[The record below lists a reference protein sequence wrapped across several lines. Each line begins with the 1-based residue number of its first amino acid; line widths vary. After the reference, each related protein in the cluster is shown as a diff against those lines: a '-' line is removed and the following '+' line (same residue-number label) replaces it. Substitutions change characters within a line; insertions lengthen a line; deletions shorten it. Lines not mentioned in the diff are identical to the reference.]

1 MRYIING
8 GRKLQGS
15 VKVSGNKNSVFPCIG
30 AALLTQEEVI
40 LENISDLKD
49 TEVLIQILKKLGV
62 VVKRNQSRII
72 IRASEIR
79 RFNLPKDLMVK
90 LRGSIVLVG
99 AILGRLGKVN
109 FHHPGGDIIGRR
121 SIKTHLEG
129 FKALG
134 AVLKQSDSKFSLFFE
149 EKQSHGLSF
158 EKDSPLKIFDIF
170 LSEASVTATENLIL
184 ASVLGQR
191 QVTLR
196 NCAKEPHIIDL
207 CKMLLQMG
215 AEIEGIGTDT
225 LKIIGVESLSGTKF
239 RIGADYI
246 EVGTY
251 IMATAIT
258 GGKIR
263 IDGIEGTF
271 LDPVLEPLKSFG
283 IKTEENK
290 GSIIVHPSKLK
301 STAKLVTNIWPGFPT
316 DLMSVAIVL
325 ATQSKG
331 VILCHDWMYEGR
343 MFFIDKLITMG
354 AKITLADPHRV
365 LISGPNKLRGRV
377 LDTPDIRA
385 GMALVVAALVARGK
399 SIINQAELIE
409 RGYEDVVRKLRSLGA
424 DVERVE
430 V

>member
-30 AALLTQEEVI
+30 AALLTNEEVI

-134 AVLKQSDSKFSLFFE
+134 AVLKQSDSKFSLSFE
-149 EKQSHGLSF
+149 EKQSHGLFF

-170 LSEASVTATENLIL
+170 LQEASVTATENLIL

-301 STAKLVTNIWPGFPT
+301 STSKLVTNIWPGFPT